1 MTRHCHRC
9 GTAWVLSSQPGR
21 GESCENCRAD
31 LRVCLNCRHHDRN
44 AAYRCRERRAE
55 PVEDKDRGNF
65 CEWFEFATR
74 TWTGVGA
81 KDPREDSAR
90 AALKALLGD

>member
-9 GTAWVLSSQPGR
+9 GTAWSLSAQPGR

-31 LRVCLNCRHHDRN
+31 LRACLNCRHHDRH
-44 AAYRCRERRAE
+44 AAHGCCERRAE

-74 TWTGVGA
+74 TWAGVGA

-90 AALKALLGD
+90 AALKALLGG

>member
-9 GTAWVLSSQPGR
+9 GTAWPLSAQPGR

-31 LRVCLNCRHHDRN
+31 LRACLNCRHHDRY
-44 AAYRCRERRAE
+44 AAHGCRERRAE

-65 CEWFEFATR
+65 CEWFEFLTR

>member
-9 GTAWVLSSQPGR
+9 GTAWPLSSQPGR

-44 AAYRCRERRAE
+44 AAHWCRERRAE